1 MIKGATMRQS
11 PYHKGR
17 RGVVPVFV
25 ITVSLLGCAT
35 VQKVQPEPFS
45 EFSSSVQE
53 LRRGAD
59 AALEINEKLNR
70 ERFVDETLAD
80 LGGPEG
86 AESVTNLL
94 IGGKANLPFAWT
106 MGQTPLFMASRRFR
120 HGVYTLN
127 TTLVAYSELLKELA
141 SPKLVSREHFDG
153 MARDLDANLTSA
165 ALALDIKGADQG
177 LAIFSVAASTAMHA
191 YIQNRRRAALRDA
204 LEKNQVHIK
213 GISTQLQ
220 QAMRLAARN
229 LRNDYENRWRPLAT
243 QLTPGAGGTQSA
255 RRRKI
260 EAIIT
265 LNEEFVT
272 RLSALETLNSSY
284 RVLPGAHR
292 ELITALDNS
301 GSGLSSIR
309 ELYANGKR
317 LHNLYKELAASAETK
332 N

>member
-1 MIKGATMRQS
+1 MRQS

-17 RGVVPVFV
+17 CGVVLVFV
-25 ITVSLLGCAT
+25 VTVSLLGCAT
-35 VQKVQPEPFS
+35 VQKVQPEPFG

-70 ERFVDETLAD
+70 ERFVNETLED
-80 LGGPEG
+80 LGGPEA
-86 AESVTNLL
+86 AESVNNLL
-94 IGGKANLPFAWT
+94 IDSKADQPFAWT

-127 TTLVAYSELLKELA
+127 TTLIAYAELLEELA
-141 SPKLVSREHFDG
+141 SPKLVSREQFDG

-165 ALALDIKGADQG
+165 ALSLDIKGADQG
-177 LAIFSVAASTAMHA
+177 FAIFSVAASTAMHA

-204 LEKNQVHIK
+204 LEKNQVHIEA
-213 GISTQLQ
+213 ISTQLQ

-229 LRNDYENRWRPLAT
+229 LRNDYENRWRLLAM
-243 QLTPGAGGTQSA
+243 QLTPGAGGTESA
-255 RRRKI
+255 QRKKI

-265 LNEEFVT
+265 LNEDFVT
-272 RLSALETLNSSY
+272 RLSALETLNNSY
-284 RVLPGAHR
+284 RALPGAHQ

-301 GSGLSSIR
+301 DIVFSSIR
-309 ELYANGKR
+309 ELSANGQH
-317 LHNLYKELAASAETK
+317 LYNLYKELAPPTEKK